1 MKTAFLRSA
10 ALGAAMALA
19 ACSTGGAQRGAT
31 SAGAVEV
38 ARFHLGAQP
47 MAHAQIALMPFD
59 KDDAARPGFAD
70 VAAAVS
76 RQLIRLGWTVVP
88 TTSQSEQ
95 IALIDFEQGNREA
108 ISALTAG
115 RIGRGV
121 APGPQGGPSAGRTA
135 TLLEVAIRRRSD
147 GTVFWEGRAVTE
159 APTGSAATAPA
170 AASDRLATAL
180 FRDFPGESGRSIRVK

>member
-19 ACSTGGAQRGAT
+19 ACSAGGKRAVST
-31 SAGAVEV
+31 AGGVEV

-47 MAHAQIALMPFD
+47 MAQAQIAIMPFD
-59 KDDAARPGFAD
+59 KQDAGRAGYAD
-70 VAAAVS
+70 QVAAVS
-76 RQLIRLGWTVVP
+76 RELTRLGWTVVP
-88 TTSQSEQ
+88 NSTQSEQ

-108 ISALTAG
+108 IAALTAA

-121 APGPQGGPSAGRTA
+121 APGAQAGASTGRIA

-159 APTGSAATAPA
+159 APAGSAQAAPGA
-170 AASDRLATAL
+170 AVERLATAL